1 MAYVYLTKEEKESL
15 TAEEKVNLLL
25 RKFKKQ
31 VKKDD
36 ILWQYKMNEFFIQ
49 KKTKRLLKKEHSQ
62 LKKK

>member
-15 TAEEKVNLLL
+15 TPEEKVNLLL